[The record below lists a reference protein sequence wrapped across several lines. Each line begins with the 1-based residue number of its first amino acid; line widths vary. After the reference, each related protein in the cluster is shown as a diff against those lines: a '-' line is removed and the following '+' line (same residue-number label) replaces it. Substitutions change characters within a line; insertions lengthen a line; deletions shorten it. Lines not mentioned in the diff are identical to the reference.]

1 MIPNLGHITLR
12 EPKTKTKVR
21 WRISERVPGT
31 DLWFPVVEGYNLMT
45 EYGLTNL
52 AAAFGGAYASPDY
65 LVIDNFSAQI
75 QNAGTLAAGATS
87 VTLDKRVDQSGDTQ
101 IVLGSGTGNEET
113 VSFSA
118 VSGGGPYVYTISATV
133 NTHAQN
139 DYVVRA
145 PRATDT
151 IATIQSEVQYAP
163 VTFPNK
169 RALKTGT
176 GYSGGTGNHVM
187 SFFITGS
194 QAIGRWESLGTSE
207 SDTVG
212 AGNLHNHLVIGYDH
226 VSGNDTQIDISLTL
240 TNTP

>member
-1 MIPNLGHITLR
+1 MR
-12 EPKTKTKVR
+12 EKLKGKTR
-21 WRISERVPGT
+21 WVIKERIGGLWVPV
-31 DLWFPVVEGYNLMT
+31 FEGFNLMT
-45 EYGLTNL
+45 DFGLTNL
-52 AAAFGGAYASPDY
+52 AAAFGGEFASPNY
-65 LVIDNFSAQI
+65 LVIDNFSGQI
-75 QNAGTLAAGATS
+75 QNATLGVGSTS
-87 VTLDKRVDQSGDTQ
+87 VSLDKRVDVAGDTQ
-101 IVLGSGTGNEET
+101 IVLGVGTGNEET

-118 VSGGGPYVYTISATV
+118 VTGSGPYIYTISATTLSHV
-133 NTHAQN
+133 NL
-139 DYVVRA
+139 DYVVRQ
-145 PRATDT
+145 PKGGDT

-163 VTFPNK
+163 TVFPGK

-176 GYSGGTGNHVM
+176 GYSSGTGNHVM

-240 TNTP
+240 SNA